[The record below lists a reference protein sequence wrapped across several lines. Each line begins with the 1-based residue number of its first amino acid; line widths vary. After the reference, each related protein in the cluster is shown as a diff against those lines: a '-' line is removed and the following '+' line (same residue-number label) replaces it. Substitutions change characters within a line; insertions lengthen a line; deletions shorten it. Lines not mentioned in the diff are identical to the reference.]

1 MRRRNRNQSRSSL
14 FQTLSLLLLS
24 CLAFFTSGQII
35 TNHDQEGM
43 MEPSVPG
50 IVKQKYNNNNNNNN
64 QEQYDSS
71 AAAAAAATIVSQKA
85 DTMFNL
91 LDINHDHKLT
101 LTDFIALDIDRNEKI
116 TPDEF
121 RGALR
126 GGISDTG
133 RQQSGGG
140 GRTQGAGSFFKGFTS
155 STAMIIA
162 TEIGDKTF
170 FIAAVLSM
178 RHSRINVFAG
188 AILALVCMTILR

>member
-85 DTMFNL
+85 DTVFNR
-91 LDINHDHKLT
+91 IVRASLT
-101 LTDFIALDIDRNEKI
+101 QW
-116 TPDEF
+116 
-121 RGALR
+121 
-126 GGISDTG
+126 SD
-133 RQQSGGG
+133 QLSGPWKHGCANSG
-140 GRTQGAGSFFKGFTS
+140 VWSRTSL
-155 STAMIIA
+155 STTQWIY
-162 TEIGDKTF
+162 
-170 FIAAVLSM
+170 L
-178 RHSRINVFAG
+178 HLPWNWP
-188 AILALVCMTILR
+188 